1 MKSYWNER
9 WFFFSL
15 HLLSRTC
22 APPSSHTHS
31 PRTAKCQYWFG
42 SVQSC
47 LPACLPPRFSYHYC
61 LRSLIMH
68 RSGSVH
74 LLCVSRLPPL
84 PSRGSYGFSNHLL
97 LSTDS
102 RMSNGRTVVVGQCL
116 CRTKMDGF
124 RFFPD
129 FFLLSSEFAHL
140 HQSLYTTSRVVC
152 YWRYSAAVVSAVCVV
167 VVAVVSVII
176 LYVFVFCVWLC
187 IVFIVW
193 VCCTSWK
200 VDGNF
205 ACFNLFVLL
214 ILKYA
219 INFP

>member
-1 MKSYWNER
+1 MNDGS
-9 WFFFSL
+9 FFLYIYFRARVRP
-15 HLLSRTC
+15 LLPTHIHR
-22 APPSSHTHS
+22 ALPSASI
-31 PRTAKCQYWFG
+31 G
-42 SVQSC
+42 SDRFRA
-47 LPACLPPRFSYHYC
+47 ACLPPRFSYHYC

-97 LSTDS
+97 LSTV
-102 RMSNGRTVVVGQCL
+102 GCRTVEPLLLVSASVEPKWMGSV
-116 CRTKMDGF
+116 
-124 RFFPD
+124 FFPD